1 MNLRENTQHTKKSIL
16 QFSQKLRG
24 IFEIR
29 FLHVV
34 GVVGNKKNASFSCTR
49 FSFTL
54 TNE

>member
-1 MNLRENTQHTKKSIL
+1 MNLRENTQHTKKSFL

-24 IFEIR
+24 IFEIH

-34 GVVGNKKNASFSCTR
+34 GKKKTSFSYTR